1 MEWNDEFLYKYTQ
14 YMTLLNEKSMTI
26 IMLKKKLKKLEKI
39 NYDLINEKNIL
50 QHEIYLLDQQNK
62 YKVD

>member
-1 MEWNDEFLYKYTQ
+1 MEWNDKFLYKYTQ